1 MMKLRNLTHWL
12 LVTTLLTASAAACGD
27 DDDDNS
33 NTGGSSSAGR
43 GGSGQS
49 GNTSLGGTDNSTA
62 DGGTDSLPN
71 AGRAGSATGINGGAG
86 GAGGEL
92 GGLAGMGGAG
102 AAAGAD
108 AGGAGGA
115 AAAALTDAQILLV
128 LDTLNQGEVDEA
140 YAALPRLSAAD
151 VKAFAQMMVTDHS
164 AARQMVVA
172 TADDLQQNPAP
183 SQVQLDLKEEA
194 EAHVAQL
201 RATSAA
207 NLDQTYINMEVAGH
221 ADALM
226 LLSELEAAADAAEL
240 RTLIGNLETTV
251 QDHYDS
257 AIAIQADF

>member
-49 GNTSLGGTDNSTA
+49 GNTSLGGTDNGTA

-71 AGRAGSATGINGGAG
+71 AGRAGSAAGING

-172 TADDLQQNPAP
+172 TADDVQQNPAP

-194 EAHVAQL
+194 EAHVAHL

-221 ADALM
+221 AEALM